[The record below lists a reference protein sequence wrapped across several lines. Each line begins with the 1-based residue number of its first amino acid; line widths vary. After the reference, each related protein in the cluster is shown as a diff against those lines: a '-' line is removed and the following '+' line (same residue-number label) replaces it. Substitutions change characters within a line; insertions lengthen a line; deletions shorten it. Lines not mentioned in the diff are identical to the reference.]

1 MNLLRFFSFAR
12 AARPQTA
19 PAARE
24 RLQILLTHER
34 SSGSQPDLVAI
45 LREEILAVVGK
56 HVKIDPHAVEVRIE
70 RGKDISTLEIEVE
83 VPVAVVPRATAGSSG
98 AISQAAVS
106 QAAMSQ
112 VGLSQAPKPAL
123 HKKHG
128 QRRRSKAA

>member
-1 MNLLRFFSFAR
+1 MNLLRFFRREPSP
-12 AARPQTA
+12 PQTA

-56 HVKIDPHAVEVRIE
+56 HVKIEEDAVEVRLD

-83 VPVAVVPRATAGSSG
+83 VPFVGPTTRA
-98 AISQAAVS
+98 AAP
-106 QAAMSQ
+106 QPAA
-112 VGLSQAPKPAL
+112 KPAE
-123 HKKHG
+123 HQQRKNNNKK
-128 QRRRSKAA
+128 RRKAA

>member
-1 MNLLRFFSFAR
+1 MNLLRFFR
-12 AARPQTA
+12 REPRPPQTA

-56 HVKIDPHAVEVRIE
+56 HVKIDPDAVEVRLD

-83 VPVAVVPRATAGSSG
+83 VPFVGAAARA
-98 AISQAAVS
+98 
-106 QAAMSQ
+106 
-112 VGLSQAPKPAL
+112 APTPHPKHAQ
-123 HKKHG
+123 HQQRKGNNKK
-128 QRRRSKAA
+128 RRKAA

>member
-1 MNLLRFFSFAR
+1 MNLLRFFFFAR
-12 AARPQTA
+12 AARAQTA

-56 HVKIDPHAVEVRIE
+56 HVKIDPDAVEVRVE

-83 VPVAVVPRATAGSSG
+83 VPVVAAARPAA
-98 AISQAAVS
+98 AAVR
-106 QAAMSQ
+106 
-112 VGLSQAPKPAL
+112 GPTAL
-123 HKKHG
+123 HKKHAHKK
-128 QRRRSKAA
+128 RRRAA

>member
-12 AARPQTA
+12 AERPKTA

-34 SSGSQPDLVAI
+34 SSVSQPDLVAI

-56 HVKIDPHAVEVRIE
+56 HVKIEPDAVEVRLE

-83 VPVAVVPRATAGSSG
+83 VPVVATTPRPM
-98 AISQAAVS
+98 AAPVH
-106 QAAMSQ
+106 
-112 VGLSQAPKPAL
+112 KPAPM
-123 HKKHG
+123 HKKHM
-128 QRRRSKAA
+128 QKKRRKAA

>member
-12 AARPQTA
+12 AARAQTA

-56 HVKIDPHAVEVRIE
+56 HVKIDPDAVEVRVE

-83 VPVAVVPRATAGSSG
+83 VPVVAAARPAAAPVHASSTAVRKKHA
-98 AISQAAVS
+98 
-106 QAAMSQ
+106 
-112 VGLSQAPKPAL
+112 
-123 HKKHG
+123 HKK
-128 QRRRSKAA
+128 RRRAA

>member
-1 MNLLRFFSFAR
+1 MNLLRFFR
-12 AARPQTA
+12 REPRPPQTA

-56 HVKIDPHAVEVRIE
+56 HVKIDPDAVEVRLE

-83 VPVAVVPRATAGSSG
+83 VPFVGATAR
-98 AISQAAVS
+98 AAPP
-106 QAAMSQ
+106 AHA
-112 VGLSQAPKPAL
+112 KPGQRQ
-123 HKKHG
+123 HKKG
-128 QRRRSKAA
+128 NNKKRRKAA

>member
-1 MNLLRFFSFAR
+1 MRLLHFFTRAFFSQ
-12 AARPQTA
+12 PHTQTA

-56 HVKIDPHAVEVRIE
+56 HVKIDPDAVEVRVE

-83 VPVAVVPRATAGSSG
+83 VPVVAARATAPAKKLAPNKKRSR
-98 AISQAAVS
+98 AASTVPAGD
-106 QAAMSQ
+106 AA
-112 VGLSQAPKPAL
+112 
-123 HKKHG
+123 
-128 QRRRSKAA
+128 

>member
-45 LREEILAVVGK
+45 LRASNVGAPVTLNNPASAPARAYNEAAK
-56 HVKIDPHAVEVRIE
+56 RLSGE
-70 RGKDISTLEIEVE
+70 DISMT
-83 VPVAVVPRATAGSSG
+83 VPSKPNLLTKLFGRRAA
-98 AISQAAVS
+98 
-106 QAAMSQ
+106 
-112 VGLSQAPKPAL
+112 
-123 HKKHG
+123 
-128 QRRRSKAA
+128 

>member
-1 MNLLRFFSFAR
+1 MNLLRFFRR
-12 AARPQTA
+12 APAPPQTA

-56 HVKIDPHAVEVRIE
+56 HVKIDPDAVEVRLE

-83 VPVAVVPRATAGSSG
+83 VPVA
-98 AISQAAVS
+98 AAVGRAV
-106 QAAMSQ
+106 AAA
-112 VGLSQAPKPAL
+112 VNKPPSAQ
-123 HKKHG
+123 KKHG
-128 QRRRSKAA
+128 HKKRRKAA

>member
-1 MNLLRFFSFAR
+1 MNLLRFFR
-12 AARPQTA
+12 REPRPPQTA

-56 HVKIDPHAVEVRIE
+56 HVKIGPDAVEVRLE

-83 VPVAVVPRATAGSSG
+83 VPFVGATARP
-98 AISQAAVS
+98 APPAQSQA
-106 QAAMSQ
+106 
-112 VGLSQAPKPAL
+112 KPAQ
-123 HKKHG
+123 HQQRKSNNKK
-128 QRRRSKAA
+128 RRKAA

>member
-1 MNLLRFFSFAR
+1 MNLLRFFRR
-12 AARPQTA
+12 APAPQTA

-56 HVKIDPHAVEVRIE
+56 HVKIDPSAVEVRVE

-83 VPVAVVPRATAGSSG
+83 VPFVPSGRAAAAAAPHTASAAHPASAV
-98 AISQAAVS
+98 
-106 QAAMSQ
+106 
-112 VGLSQAPKPAL
+112 
-123 HKKHG
+123 HKKHAHKK
-128 QRRRSKAA
+128 RRRAA

>member
-1 MNLLRFFSFAR
+1 MNLLRFFRR
-12 AARPQTA
+12 APAPQTA

-56 HVKIDPHAVEVRIE
+56 HVKIDPSAVEVRVD

-83 VPVAVVPRATAGSSG
+83 VPFVPSVRGATAAAAQTSTAAHPSS
-98 AISQAAVS
+98 AV
-106 QAAMSQ
+106 
-112 VGLSQAPKPAL
+112 
-123 HKKHG
+123 HKKHAHKK
-128 QRRRSKAA
+128 RRRAA

>member
-1 MNLLRFFSFAR
+1 MNLLRFFR
-12 AARPQTA
+12 REPRPPQTA

-56 HVKIDPHAVEVRIE
+56 HVKIDPDAVEVRLD

-83 VPVAVVPRATAGSSG
+83 VPVAAAAARAVA
-98 AISQAAVS
+98 AAVN
-106 QAAMSQ
+106 
-112 VGLSQAPKPAL
+112 KPAA

-128 QRRRSKAA
+128 HKKRRKAA

>member
-1 MNLLRFFSFAR
+1 MNLLRFFRR
-12 AARPQTA
+12 APRPQTA

-56 HVKIDPHAVEVRIE
+56 HVKIDQDAVEVRVE

-83 VPVAVVPRATAGSSG
+83 VPFVA
-98 AISQAAVS
+98 AARP
-106 QAAMSQ
+106 AAA
-112 VGLSQAPKPAL
+112 APAAPAV
-123 HKKHG
+123 HRKKAVQHRK
-128 QRRRSKAA
+128 RRRAA

>member
-1 MNLLRFFSFAR
+1 MNLLRFFR
-12 AARPQTA
+12 RTPPQTA

-34 SSGSQPDLVAI
+34 SSDSQSDLVAI

-56 HVKIDPHAVEVRIE
+56 HVKIDPHAVEVRLE

-83 VPVAVVPRATAGSSG
+83 VPVVGAARATP
-98 AISQAAVS
+98 AASMPTVS
-106 QAAMSQ
+106 Q
-112 VGLSQAPKPAL
+112 

-128 QRRRSKAA
+128 HRKRSKAA

>member
-1 MNLLRFFSFAR
+1 MNLLRFFR
-12 AARPQTA
+12 REPRLPQTA

-56 HVKIDPHAVEVRIE
+56 HVKIDEDAVEVRLD

-83 VPVAVVPRATAGSSG
+83 VPFVGATAR
-98 AISQAAVS
+98 AAPP
-106 QAAMSQ
+106 AHA
-112 VGLSQAPKPAL
+112 KPVQRQ
-123 HKKHG
+123 HKKASNKK
-128 QRRRSKAA
+128 RRKAA

>member
-1 MNLLRFFSFAR
+1 MNLLRFFRR
-12 AARPQTA
+12 APAPQTA

-56 HVKIDPHAVEVRIE
+56 HVKIDPSAVEVRVD

-83 VPVAVVPRATAGSSG
+83 VPFVPAGRVATA
-98 AISQAAVS
+98 AVQTATAVHRKPS
-106 QAAMSQ
+106 
-112 VGLSQAPKPAL
+112 PK
-123 HKKHG
+123 
-128 QRRRSKAA
+128 RRRRAA

>member
-1 MNLLRFFSFAR
+1 MNLLRFFRR
-12 AARPQTA
+12 APRPPQTA

-56 HVKIDPHAVEVRIE
+56 HVKIDPDAVEVRLE

-83 VPVAVVPRATAGSSG
+83 VPVAAAAARAVA
-98 AISQAAVS
+98 AAVN
-106 QAAMSQ
+106 
-112 VGLSQAPKPAL
+112 KPAMQ
-123 HKKHG
+123 KKHG
-128 QRRRSKAA
+128 HKKRRKAA

>member
-1 MNLLRFFSFAR
+1 MSLLQFFTRARFFTQAR
-12 AARPQTA
+12 TQTA

-56 HVKIDPHAVEVRIE
+56 HVKIDPDAVEVRVE

-83 VPVAVVPRATAGSSG
+83 VPVVAARATAPTKK
-98 AISQAAVS
+98 
-106 QAAMSQ
+106 
-112 VGLSQAPKPAL
+112 LS
-123 HKKHG
+123 HKK
-128 QRRRSKAA
+128 RNRAASTVPAGDAA

>member
-34 SSGSQPDLVAI
+34 SSGSQPDLIAI

-56 HVKIDPHAVEVRIE
+56 HVKIDPHAVEVRLE

-83 VPVAVVPRATAGSSG
+83 VPFVPSPRAMPPTGMPQAGMP
-98 AISQAAVS
+98 QAGMPKS
-106 QAAMSQ
+106 AM
-112 VGLSQAPKPAL
+112 
-123 HKKHG
+123 HKKHAH
-128 QRRRSKAA
+128 RRRSKAA

>member
-1 MNLLRFFSFAR
+1 MNLLRFFR
-12 AARPQTA
+12 REPRPQTA

-56 HVKIDPHAVEVRIE
+56 HVKIDPDAVDVRVE

-83 VPVAVVPRATAGSSG
+83 VPVVAAKRPAAAAPAVPKK
-98 AISQAAVS
+98 QA
-106 QAAMSQ
+106 Q
-112 VGLSQAPKPAL
+112 
-123 HKKHG
+123 KK
-128 QRRRSKAA
+128 RRKAA

>member
-1 MNLLRFFSFAR
+1 MNLLRFFTR
-12 AARPQTA
+12 AARPQTQTA

-56 HVKIDPHAVEVRIE
+56 HVKIDPDAVEVRLE

-83 VPVAVVPRATAGSSG
+83 VPVAAAPRA
-98 AISQAAVS
+98 AAAPVS
-106 QAAMSQ
+106 NK
-112 VGLSQAPKPAL
+112 APV
-123 HKKHG
+123 HKKYAHKK
-128 QRRRSKAA
+128 RRRAA

>member
-1 MNLLRFFSFAR
+1 MNLLRFFR
-12 AARPQTA
+12 RNRPQTA

-56 HVKIDPHAVEVRIE
+56 HVKIDPAAVEVRVD

-83 VPVAVVPRATAGSSG
+83 VPFVPATRGTT
-98 AISQAAVS
+98 AAMP
-106 QAAMSQ
+106 QAAMPKAA
-112 VGLSQAPKPAL
+112 VHKRQA
-123 HKKHG
+123 
-128 QRRRSKAA
+128 QRRRSRAA

>member
-1 MNLLRFFSFAR
+1 MNLLWFFRR
-12 AARPQTA
+12 APRPPQTA

-34 SSGSQPDLVAI
+34 SSGSQPDLIAI

-56 HVKIDPHAVEVRIE
+56 HVKIDPDAVEVRLE

-83 VPVAVVPRATAGSSG
+83 VPVAAAAARVVA
-98 AISQAAVS
+98 AAVN
-106 QAAMSQ
+106 
-112 VGLSQAPKPAL
+112 KPVA

-128 QRRRSKAA
+128 HRKRRKAA